1 MNINANIET
10 AGTVREKVKSALGFD
25 CASALDLVRRE
36 DFANEEAYTLIQ
48 FISASYFCFFFYFC
62 VIRHRPMSYG
72 CRMLWR

>member
-36 DFANEEAYTLIQ
+36 DFANEEAYRVIQ
-48 FISASYFCFFFYFC
+48 S
-62 VIRHRPMSYG
+62 HRPG
-72 CRMLWR
+72 NDQENLRRL

>member
-1 MNINANIET
+1 MEKFNFDTGMKEFEINDA
-10 AGTVREKVKSALGFD
+10 V
-25 CASALDLVRRE
+25 
-36 DFANEEAYTLIQ
+36 TLIQ

>member
-36 DFANEEAYTLIQ
+36 NFADEEA
-48 FISASYFCFFFYFC
+48 
-62 VIRHRPMSYG
+62 
-72 CRMLWR
+72 

>member
-36 DFANEEAYTLIQ
+36 DFANEEAY
-48 FISASYFCFFFYFC
+48 
-62 VIRHRPMSYG
+62 RN
-72 CRMLWR
+72 